1 MVIYT
6 SNVPTVG
13 ICCGM
18 TGQALKGSSLTILQ
32 ALTKAD
38 LSLWQQETHTMP
50 GPNKWNS
57 VILKLVIEIDGVET
71 IVKQVD
77 YTESMNEISEEQFV
91 SSEDVREIIMED
103 IEIGESGIF

>member
-1 MVIYT
+1 
-6 SNVPTVG
+6 
-13 ICCGM
+13 
-18 TGQALKGSSLTILQ
+18 
-32 ALTKAD
+32 
-38 LSLWQQETHTMP
+38 MP